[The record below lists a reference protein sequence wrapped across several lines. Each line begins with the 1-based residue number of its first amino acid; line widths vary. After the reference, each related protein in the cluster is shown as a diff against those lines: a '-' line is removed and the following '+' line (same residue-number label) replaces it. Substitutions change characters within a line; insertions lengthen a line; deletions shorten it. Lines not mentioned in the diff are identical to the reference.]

1 MNRKNLLKY
10 IATVLLGSVAAY
22 VSIKLPLLHA
32 ETIFFLTVIAI
43 LIIYMYANKKIRYM
57 IQLTK
62 LKPRGDYAYEEGIQM
77 VWTAW
82 TRPRCCF
89 NSDFCRTK
97 GSGIHFV
104 VLVVG
109 IKSNLAYI
117 LIFRRYFF
125 RYLGRRADC

>member
-1 MNRKNLLKY
+1 MRMKKESKWY
-10 IATVLLGSVAAY
+10 GRHGRDPVVVL
-22 VSIKLPLLHA
+22 
-32 ETIFFLTVIAI
+32 T
-43 LIIYMYANKKIRYM
+43 
-57 IQLTK
+57 
-62 LKPRGDYAYEEGIQM
+62 
-77 VWTAW
+77 
-82 TRPRCCF
+82 
-89 NSDFCRTK
+89 DFCRTK

>member
-1 MNRKNLLKY
+1 MDGMD
-10 IATVLLGSVAAY
+10 AT
-22 VSIKLPLLHA
+22 PLL
-32 ETIFFLTVIAI
+32 
-43 LIIYMYANKKIRYM
+43 
-57 IQLTK
+57 
-62 LKPRGDYAYEEGIQM
+62 
-77 VWTAW
+77 
-82 TRPRCCF
+82 F

>member
-1 MNRKNLLKY
+1 MLRYWQFQNIPQPKDISSGLTARYRLKFQ
-10 IATVLLGSVAAY
+10 AAC
-22 VSIKLPLLHA
+22 KA
-32 ETIFFLTVIAI
+32 
-43 LIIYMYANKKIRYM
+43 IRYM

-77 VWTAW
+77 VQTAW

>member
-1 MNRKNLLKY
+1 
-10 IATVLLGSVAAY
+10 
-22 VSIKLPLLHA
+22 
-32 ETIFFLTVIAI
+32 
-43 LIIYMYANKKIRYM
+43 M

-77 VWTAW
+77 VRTAW

>member
-1 MNRKNLLKY
+1 
-10 IATVLLGSVAAY
+10 
-22 VSIKLPLLHA
+22 
-32 ETIFFLTVIAI
+32 
-43 LIIYMYANKKIRYM
+43 M

-77 VWTAW
+77 VLTAW

-89 NSDFCRTK
+89 NADFCCTK
-97 GSGIHFV
+97 SSKIHFV

-109 IKSNLAYI
+109 TKFPLAYI
-117 LIFRRYFF
+117 LIFRCYFF

>member
-1 MNRKNLLKY
+1 
-10 IATVLLGSVAAY
+10 
-22 VSIKLPLLHA
+22 
-32 ETIFFLTVIAI
+32 
-43 LIIYMYANKKIRYM
+43 M
-57 IQLTK
+57 IQLAK
-62 LKPRGDYAYEEGIQM
+62 LKPRGDYAYEEGIHM

-117 LIFRRYFF
+117 LIFRLLFF
-125 RYLGRRADC
+125 PLSWSAGGLLKGNGNFQFI

>member
-1 MNRKNLLKY
+1 
-10 IATVLLGSVAAY
+10 
-22 VSIKLPLLHA
+22 
-32 ETIFFLTVIAI
+32 
-43 LIIYMYANKKIRYM
+43 M

-125 RYLGRRADC
+125 RYLGRRADCQREMVISSLFNHYRYSYEEM

>member
-1 MNRKNLLKY
+1 MR
-10 IATVLLGSVAAY
+10 
-22 VSIKLPLLHA
+22 
-32 ETIFFLTVIAI
+32 
-43 LIIYMYANKKIRYM
+43 
-57 IQLTK
+57 QLTK

>member
-1 MNRKNLLKY
+1 MLRYWQFQNIPQPKDISSGLTAQYRLKFQ
-10 IATVLLGSVAAY
+10 AAC
-22 VSIKLPLLHA
+22 KA
-32 ETIFFLTVIAI
+32 
-43 LIIYMYANKKIRYM
+43 IRYM